1 MSTYNFE
8 AQPSEELV
16 RAPRRF
22 KTAFIFFSSAR
33 HKEMKEE
40 LALEGKAEKVS
51 VLFLGC
57 SSDVADFECVYRGMR
72 IPFAALKAQS
82 PSLSLE

>member
-1 MSTYNFE
+1 MSAYNFDGH
-8 AQPSEELV
+8 PSEEPMRV
-16 RAPRRF
+16 PRRF

-51 VLFLGC
+51 
-57 SSDVADFECVYRGMR
+57 Y
-72 IPFAALKAQS
+72 P
-82 PSLSLE
+82 LSLRISENRTI